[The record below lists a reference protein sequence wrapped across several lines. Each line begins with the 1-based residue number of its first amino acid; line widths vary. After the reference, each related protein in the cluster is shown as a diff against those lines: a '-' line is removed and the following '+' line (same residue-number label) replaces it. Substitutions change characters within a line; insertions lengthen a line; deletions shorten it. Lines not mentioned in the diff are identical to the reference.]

1 MFRTFLTFLLL
12 FLTGFP
18 YALLLGIMA
27 GVFNIIPYVGL
38 ILTLIPALVIAL
50 FTPDPVLGLGKAIG
64 VFVVVQL
71 LDGAVLSPKIVGE
84 SVNLHPVWVI
94 LALSVFGF
102 FFGFVG
108 LLLAV
113 PLAVL
118 LKLIL
123 TYSLQRYRRSR
134 LFLGEERALPA
145 S

>member
-1 MFRTFLTFLLL
+1 
-12 FLTGFP
+12 
-18 YALLLGIMA
+18 
-27 GVFNIIPYVGL
+27 V
-38 ILTLIPALVIAL
+38 
-50 FTPDPVLGLGKAIG
+50 G